1 MPLYRYVHR
10 KNILAD
16 GTMSRMPRKRDL
28 GTRLGR
34 VRFVFFYSDETSFT
48 VVCAAFRCLFSYTGL
63 RYLILLSQFKF
74 SRVNLTFLRTI
85 SCEEVCEKY

>member
-10 KNILAD
+10 ENIFAD

-28 GTRLGR
+28 GTGYRSCS
-34 VRFVFFYSDETSFT
+34 VRFLTQTSFA
-48 VVCAAFRCLFSYTGL
+48 VVCAAFRCLFFIDWAKVSDY
-63 RYLILLSQFKF
+63 ISKFKF
-74 SRVNLTFLRTI
+74 SRVNLTLLQTI